1 MASERL
7 ERERL
12 FDALWDE
19 HRRALHAYFLG
30 RTGDREL
37 ALDLLQ
43 DLFLRVWRSLP
54 NLAALPPDRWRFWI
68 FSVARNLVTD
78 SYRAGSARSAAEVVL
93 DPLLDLPDRSS
104 VGPEAALVDR
114 DQLAALDRAIQRLPD
129 DLRVVLVLHVV
140 GERSSAQ
147 IGEMLGKPAGTVRYQ
162 LAMARQRLAAEL
174 GVVEAAGQVSR

>member
-1 MASERL
+1 MASDRL

-43 DLFLRVWRSLP
+43 ELFLRVWRSLP
-54 NLAALPPDRWRFWI
+54 NLAGLPPDRRRFWL

-78 SYRAGSARSAAEVVL
+78 SYRARSVRSATEVVL
-93 DPLLDLPDRSS
+93 DPRLEPPDQAS
-104 VGPEAALVDR
+104 VEPEAVLVDQ

-129 DLRVVLVLHVV
+129 DLRVVLVLHVL
-140 GERSSAQ
+140 GDRSSAD
-147 IGEMLGKPAGTVRYQ
+147 IGEMLGRPAGTVRYQ
-162 LAMARQRLAAEL
+162 LAMARQRLAIEL
-174 GVVEAAGQVSR
+174 GLVETGGQVSR